1 MGLHQYAVKNSLKIG
16 VSEGLSGPFFFPHI
30 IKVGTLIK
38 VGKYC
43 VVGMVEVAKVDSKG
57 RVLIPKSMR
66 ERSELFE
73 GTLVKIEAD
82 DGKIIIEPMDSIA
95 DKYYGVFKVDEV
107 PEDLDEF
114 LPEVQAKLWKERH
127 T

>member
-1 MGLHQYAVKNSLKIG
+1 M
-16 VSEGLSGPFFFPHI
+16 
-30 IKVGTLIK
+30 
-38 VGKYC
+38 
-43 VVGMVEVAKVDSKG
+43 VGMVEVAKVDSKG
-57 RVLIPKSMR
+57 RVLIPKNMR

-82 DGKIIIEPMDSIA
+82 DGKIIIEPMESIA

>member
-1 MGLHQYAVKNSLKIG
+1 
-16 VSEGLSGPFFFPHI
+16 
-30 IKVGTLIK
+30 VGTLIK
-38 VGKYC
+38 VGKYS
-43 VVGMVEVAKVDSKG
+43 VVGMVEVTKVDSKG
-57 RVLIPKSMR
+57 RVLIPKNMR

-82 DGKIIIEPMDSIA
+82 DGKIIIEPMESIA
-95 DKYYGVFKVDEV
+95 DKYYGVFKADEV

-114 LPEVQAKLWKERH
+114 LPEVQAKLWKERY